1 MSAPRSSPRVLIV
14 DDEADLRELL
24 EITLL
29 KMGLDVD
36 SAENLAQARA
46 YLAQAQGPADAG
58 GSGGNGGNGGNGG
71 AAGPG
76 PYALVLTDM
85 RLPDGL
91 GLELVR
97 EVSAT
102 FRNTPIAV
110 VTAYGSADNAVVALK
125 AGAFDYISKPVA
137 LDQLRVMVQSAL
149 RLNAPPA
156 ETPGAAPREAS
167 RLKGE
172 SAVMQALRAQI
183 ARLARSMAPIAIN
196 GESGSGKEL
205 AAREIHAQSSRAGKP
220 FIAVNCGAIPEALM
234 EAEFFGY
241 RKGAFT
247 GAADERDGFFQ
258 AANGGTLMLDEVA
271 DLPLAMQ
278 VKLLRA
284 IQERRVRK
292 IGATAE
298 EAVDVRIISA
308 THKNL
313 EQLVEQGAFRQDLFY
328 RLNVIELSLPPLRER
343 ADDLG
348 VLTDAILAR
357 LGTFDQKVV
366 LGPGVL
372 DALRGYAFPGN
383 VRELENILER
393 ALAFA
398 NDGVIEVR
406 DLALKGNRAADMPPG
421 YVPPPA
427 ELRAD
432 AAAAPAGAAQAAP
445 VRAPSAVPQGFM
457 PLPGAP
463 ERTAPPAGAYPAG
476 IRPAGIHPAGAPA
489 APAASVAHAAHV
501 TPASDGAG
509 AAARPA
515 PPLPPLDALPSN
527 LPDYLAQVERDIIMR
542 ALAQTQYNRTQA
554 ASLLGISFR
563 QLRYQ
568 MQKLNIQEPEA

>member
-1 MSAPRSSPRVLIV
+1 MTSPRVLVV

-36 SAENLAQARA
+36 STETLQHARQLFAEKEYQ
-46 YLAQAQGPADAG
+46 
-58 GSGGNGGNGGNGG
+58 
-71 AAGPG
+71 
-76 PYALVLTDM
+76 LVLTDM

-97 EVSAT
+97 EVTASGK
-102 FRNTPIAV
+102 NVPIAV
-110 VTAYGSADNAVVALK
+110 VTAFGSADNAVVALK
-125 AGAFDYISKPVA
+125 AGAFDYVSKPVQ
-137 LDQLRVMVQSAL
+137 LDQLRVLVQSAL
-149 RLNAPPA
+149 RLTDQAPA
-156 ETPGAAPREAS
+156 AAPARSPQAS
-167 RLKGE
+167 RLRGS
-172 SAVMQALRAQI
+172 SAAIQSLRAQI

-205 AAREIHAQSSRAGKP
+205 AAREIHAQSSRADKP

-292 IGATAE
+292 IGATSE
-298 EAVDVRIISA
+298 EPVDVRIISA

-313 EQLVEQGAFRQDLFY
+313 EKLVEDGLFRQDLFY
-328 RLNVIELSLPPLRER
+328 RLNVIELRLAPLRER
-343 ADDLG
+343 LDDLDE
-348 VLTDAILAR
+348 LIDAILAR
-357 LGTFDQKVV
+357 LGTFEHKAV

-372 DALRGYAFPGN
+372 DALKGYGFPGN

-393 ALAFA
+393 ALAFS
-398 NDGVIEVR
+398 NDGVISAE
-406 DLALKGNRAADMPPG
+406 DLALKGG
-421 YVPPPA
+421 SVPPPA
-427 ELRAD
+427 
-432 AAAAPAGAAQAAP
+432 
-445 VRAPSAVPQGFM
+445 VPQ
-457 PLPGAP
+457 
-463 ERTAPPAGAYPAG
+463 
-476 IRPAGIHPAGAPA
+476 PA
-489 APAASVAHAAHV
+489 APASAAAAS
-501 TPASDGAG
+501 TPATPGAG
-509 AAARPA
+509 AASASAATAASAPA
-515 PPLPPLDALPSN
+515 ASPAPDSEAAGEAAPDGASMPPLPVFDVLPSN
-527 LPDYLAQVERDIIMR
+527 LPAYLEAVERDIITR
-542 ALAQTQYNRTQA
+542 ALTQTNYNRTQA
-554 ASLLGISFR
+554 AQLLGISFR

-568 MQKLNIQEPEA
+568 MQKLNIQDPA

>member
-1 MSAPRSSPRVLIV
+1 MSSPRILVL

-36 SAENLAQARA
+36 SAGTLAEARA
-46 YLAQAQGPADAG
+46 LLAAQE
-58 GSGGNGGNGGNGG
+58 
-71 AAGPG
+71 
-76 PYALVLTDM
+76 YALVLTDM

-97 EVSAT
+97 EVSANHK
-102 FRNTPIAV
+102 NTPIAV
-110 VTAYGSADNAVVALK
+110 ITAFGSADNAVIALK

-137 LDQLRVMVQSAL
+137 LEQLRQMVQSAL
-149 RLNAPPA
+149 RLNAAP
-156 ETPGAAPREAS
+156 AAPAPDAPAAT

-172 SAVMQALRAQI
+172 SAVIQALRAQI
-183 ARLARSMAPIAIN
+183 ARLARSMAPIAIT

-205 AAREIHAQSSRAGKP
+205 AAREIHAQSSRAGQA

-247 GAADERDGFFQ
+247 GASDERDGFFQ

-298 EAVDVRIISA
+298 EPVDVRIISA
-308 THKNL
+308 THQDL
-313 EQLVEQGAFRQDLFY
+313 ARCVEQGRFRQDLFY

-343 ADDLG
+343 LDDLG
-348 VLTDAILAR
+348 VLTEAILAR
-357 LGTFDQKVV
+357 LSTFEYRAV

-372 DALRGYAFPGN
+372 AALAAYSFPGN

-398 NDGVIEVR
+398 DNGVIAVA
-406 DLALKGNRAADMPPG
+406 DLALKGARPAPAQDA
-421 YVPPPA
+421 PPA
-427 ELRAD
+427 AIVPA
-432 AAAAPAGAAQAAP
+432 AAAAPVAAVAP
-445 VRAPSAVPQGFM
+445 V
-457 PLPGAP
+457 
-463 ERTAPPAGAYPAG
+463 
-476 IRPAGIHPAGAPA
+476 APA
-489 APAASVAHAAHV
+489 APVAEAPPAPAEAASPQRIPDAAPV
-501 TPASDGAG
+501 PNGAGAG
-509 AAARPA
+509 AAEA
-515 PPLPPLDALPSN
+515 PLPSN
-527 LPDYLAQVERDIIMR
+527 LPEYLEGIERDIIQR
-542 ALAQTQYNRTQA
+542 ALLKTRYNRTQA
-554 ASLLGISFR
+554 AQLLGISFR

-568 MQKLNIQEPEA
+568 MQKLGIQEPES